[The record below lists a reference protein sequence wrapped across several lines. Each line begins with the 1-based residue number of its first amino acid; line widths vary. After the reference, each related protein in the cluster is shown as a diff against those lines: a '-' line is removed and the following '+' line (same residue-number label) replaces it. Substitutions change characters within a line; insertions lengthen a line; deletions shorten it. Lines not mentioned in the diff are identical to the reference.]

1 MEQKI
6 ETSKT
11 KALRTVYIV
20 LLITAGVLAVVLLI
34 GTVVGVAGR
43 PDTPLLGGNEAQTQ
57 AASVHNDIRV
67 FSGIGRLRIPL
78 VNSSVLILSIAFPYL
93 ASDIAFTEELAGKI
107 AEFKT
112 IATDYF
118 AALPESQIIQ
128 INEDAAKADILNR
141 YNSILRLG
149 RISALY
155 FNDMMILDAY

>member
-11 KALRTVYIV
+11 KALRTAYIA
-20 LLITAGVLAVVLLI
+20 LLITAGVMVAVLLI
-34 GTVVGVAGR
+34 GTIVGVAR
-43 PDTPLLGGNEAQTQ
+43 RSDAPLLGKSATQTQ
-57 AASVHNDIRV
+57 TAAQGDDIRV

-78 VNSSVLILSIAFPYL
+78 ANSSVLVLSIAFPYL

-107 AEFKT
+107 AEFRT

-128 INEDAAKADILNR
+128 INEDTAKADILNR